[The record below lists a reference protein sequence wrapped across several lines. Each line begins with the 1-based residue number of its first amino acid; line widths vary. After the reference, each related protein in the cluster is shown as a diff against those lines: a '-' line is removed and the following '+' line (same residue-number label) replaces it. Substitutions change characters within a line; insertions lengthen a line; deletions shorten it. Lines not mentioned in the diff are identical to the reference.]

1 MSGEWLANA
10 LHATQDSRMLRR
22 LFLGLFLAVTRV
34 ATAQTV
40 ETPAPFDS
48 AARLFVITPGVATR
62 LGLTLPTWPPAGEY
76 VDARLYSVSPGGGFV
91 LVARTPSGVFQR
103 FTLSEAERA
112 TLQRVI
118 DAAVIASGRP
128 GADVGTDVSEPAGN
142 GFARH
147 LTVLG
152 ALAYG
157 PLAASLV
164 DDESGAG
171 AAYLAVTGLTFFI
184 SYNAG
189 QSGRITRAQS
199 DLAANM
205 GLAAAAAGG
214 LLGYSATGNGD
225 KGVRLIALGSGIA
238 GTVAGASLGRPLTDA
253 EAHSAVA
260 GIEATAAAGWALSSA
275 VGASSRG
282 IAAAVAGG
290 EALGYAVGVRYP
302 RRASFKVTAGDMN
315 AVQTAGL
322 IGALYGGAA
331 LTALDNRGP
340 REIGITMG
348 SSYLAGMLV
357 GNYAI
362 ARREDLSTSEA
373 NIATVG
379 AIAGGLIG
387 LAVPVLTQSG
397 DNSLA
402 FGAAGFGATLGMAV
416 TLGITKE
423 NRAGGASRLGS
434 LPRSGWR
441 ITAPSASALAGLAAR
456 APGRY
461 PLLRVTF

>member
-1 MSGEWLANA
+1 MPRWIV
-10 LHATQDSRMLRR
+10 
-22 LFLGLFLAVTRV
+22 LGFFLAVTRV
-34 ATAQTV
+34 ASAQTI

-62 LGLTLPTWPPAGEY
+62 LGLVAPTWPPSGQY
-76 VDARLYSVSPGGGFV
+76 VDVRLFSVSPGGGFV
-91 LVARTPSGVFQR
+91 LVARSQSGVFER
-103 FTLSEAERA
+103 FPMSDAERA
-112 TLQRVI
+112 ALQRVI
-118 DAAVIASGRP
+118 DAAVVTNGRP
-128 GADVGTDVSEPAGN
+128 GADVGSDVSEPAGN

-157 PLAASLV
+157 PLAASLA
-164 DDESGAG
+164 DDESAAG

-189 QSGRITRAQS
+189 QTGRITRAQS
-199 DLAANM
+199 DLASNL
-205 GLAAAAAGG
+205 GLATAAAGG
-214 LLGYSATGNGD
+214 LLAYSATGNGD
-225 KGVRLIALGSGIA
+225 KGVRFVALASGIA

-253 EAHSAVA
+253 EAHAAVV
-260 GIEATAAAGWALSSA
+260 GIEATAAAGWAASSA

-282 IAAAVAGG
+282 IAAAVAGS
-290 EALGYAVGVRYP
+290 EILGYAVGVRYP

-322 IGALYGGAA
+322 VGALYGGAA
-331 LTALDNRGP
+331 LAAIDDRNP
-340 REIGITMG
+340 RAVGITMG
-348 SSYLAGMLV
+348 SSYLAGILV

-379 AIAGGLIG
+379 ALAGGLIG
-387 LAVPVLTQSG
+387 LAVPVLTQSN
-397 DNSLA
+397 DNSLIL
-402 FGAAGFGATLGMAV
+402 GAAGFGATLGMAA
-416 TLGITKE
+416 TLGITKQ
-423 NRAGGASRLGS
+423 NRAGRSARIGS
-434 LPRSGWR
+434 ARQTGWQV
-441 ITAPSASALAGLAAR
+441 TAPSASAVAGLVTR
-456 APGRY
+456 TPGRY

>member
-1 MSGEWLANA
+1 MPRWIVV
-10 LHATQDSRMLRR
+10 
-22 LFLGLFLAVTRV
+22 GLFLAITRV
-34 ATAQTV
+34 APAQTI

-62 LGLTLPTWPPAGEY
+62 LGLVAPSWPVIGEY
-76 VDARLYSVSPGGGFV
+76 VDARLYSVSPSGGFV
-91 LVARTPSGVFQR
+91 LVARSQSGVFQR
-103 FTLSEAERA
+103 FPLSVAERA
-112 TLQRVI
+112 ALQTVI
-118 DAAVIASGRP
+118 DAAVVASGRP

-157 PLAASLV
+157 PLAASLA
-164 DDESGAG
+164 DDGNAAG
-171 AAYLAVTGLTFFI
+171 AAYLAVTGLTFFL

-189 QSGRITRAQS
+189 QTGRITRAQS
-199 DLAANM
+199 DLASNM
-205 GLAAAAAGG
+205 GLAAAGAGG
-214 LLGYSATGNGD
+214 LLAYAAAGNAD
-225 KGVRLIALGSGIA
+225 KGVRAVALGSGIV
-238 GTVAGASLGRPLTDA
+238 GTIAGASLGRPLTDA
-253 EAHSAVA
+253 EAHAAVT
-260 GIEATAAAGWALSSA
+260 GIEATAAGAWALSSA

-282 IAAAVAGG
+282 IAASVAGG
-290 EALGYAVGVRYP
+290 EALGYVLGVRYP

-322 IGALYGGAA
+322 VGALYGGAA
-331 LTALDNRGP
+331 LAAIDHP
-340 REIGITMG
+340 KAREIGLTMG
-348 SSYLAGMLV
+348 SSYLAGMVV

-387 LAVPVLTQSG
+387 LAVPVLTQTN
-397 DNSLA
+397 DNSLTL
-402 FGAAGFGATLGMAV
+402 GAAGFGATLGMAV
-416 TLGITKE
+416 TLGITKQ
-423 NRAGGASRLGS
+423 NRTDGTSRLGS
-434 LPRSGWR
+434 VQRSDAGWR
-441 ITAPSASALAGLAAR
+441 VTVPSAGILAGLATR

>member
-1 MSGEWLANA
+1 
-10 LHATQDSRMLRR
+10 MLRS
-22 LFLGLFLAVTRV
+22 FILGIFLAVAHV
-34 ATAQTV
+34 ASAQTT

-62 LGLTLPTWPPAGEY
+62 LGLTAPAWPPSGTY
-76 VDARLYSVSPGGGFV
+76 IDARLYAVSPGGGFV
-91 LVARTPSGVFQR
+91 LVARTQSGVFER
-103 FTLSEAERA
+103 FALSDAERTA
-112 TLQRVI
+112 LQRVI
-118 DAAVIASGRP
+118 DAAVLAGGRP

-164 DDESGAG
+164 DDASGAG

-189 QSGRITRAQS
+189 QTGRITRAQS
-199 DLAANM
+199 DLASNM
-205 GLAAAAAGG
+205 GLAATAAGG
-214 LLGYSATGNGD
+214 LLAYSATGNGD
-225 KGVRLIALGSGIA
+225 RGVRFVALASGIA

-253 EAHSAVA
+253 EAHAGVV
-260 GIEATAAAGWALSSA
+260 GIEATAAAGWAASSA

-282 IAAAVAGG
+282 IAAAVAGS
-290 EALGYAVGVRYP
+290 EVLGYVVGVRYP

-322 IGALYGGAA
+322 VGALYGGAA
-331 LTALDNRGP
+331 LAAIDDRNP
-340 REIGITMG
+340 RAIGVTMG
-348 SSYLAGMLV
+348 SSYLAGMIV

-379 AIAGGLIG
+379 ALAGGLIG
-387 LAVPVLTQSG
+387 LAVPVLTQSN
-397 DNSLA
+397 DNSLIL
-402 FGAAGFGATLGMAV
+402 GAAGFGATLGMAA
-416 TLGITKE
+416 TLGITKQ
-423 NRAGGASRLGS
+423 NRAGQPARLGS
-434 LPRSGWR
+434 VRQPGWQV
-441 ITAPSASALAGLAAR
+441 TAPSASALAGLVTR

>member
-1 MSGEWLANA
+1 MSRWIV
-10 LHATQDSRMLRR
+10 
-22 LFLGLFLAVTRV
+22 LGFFLAVTRV
-34 ATAQTV
+34 ASAQTI

-62 LGLTLPTWPPAGEY
+62 LGLVAPTWPPTGQY

-91 LVARTPSGVFQR
+91 LVARSQSGVFER
-103 FTLSEAERA
+103 FPMSDGERA
-112 TLQRVI
+112 ALQRLI
-118 DAAVIASGRP
+118 DAAVVASGRP

-147 LTVLG
+147 LTALG
-152 ALAYG
+152 ALVYG
-157 PLAASLV
+157 PLAASLS
-164 DDESGAG
+164 DDESAAG

-189 QSGRITRAQS
+189 QTGRITRAQS
-199 DLAANM
+199 DLASNL
-205 GLAAAAAGG
+205 GLASAAAGG
-214 LLGYSATGNGD
+214 LLAYSATGNGD
-225 KGVRLIALGSGIA
+225 KGVRFVALASGIA

-253 EAHSAVA
+253 EAHAAVT
-260 GIEATAAAGWALSSA
+260 GIEATAAAGWAASSA

-282 IAAAVAGG
+282 IAAAVAGS
-290 EALGYAVGVRYP
+290 EVLGYALGVRFP
-302 RRASFKVTAGDMN
+302 RRASFKVTAGDVN

-322 IGALYGGAA
+322 VGALYGGAA
-331 LTALDNRGP
+331 LAAIDDRNP
-340 REIGITMG
+340 RAVGITMG
-348 SSYLAGMLV
+348 SSYLAGILV

-379 AIAGGLIG
+379 ALAGGLIG
-387 LAVPVLTQSG
+387 LAVPVLTQSD
-397 DNSLA
+397 DNSLIL
-402 FGAAGFGATLGMAV
+402 GAAGFGATLGMAA
-416 TLGITKE
+416 TLGITKQ
-423 NRAGGASRLGS
+423 NRAGRSDRLGS
-434 LPRSGWR
+434 VRHSGWQV
-441 ITAPSASALAGLAAR
+441 TAPSASALAGLVTR

>member
-1 MSGEWLANA
+1 MPRWLILA
-10 LHATQDSRMLRR
+10 LFVVVA
-22 LFLGLFLAVTRV
+22 RV
-34 ATAQTV
+34 VPAQTI

-62 LGLTLPTWPPAGEY
+62 LGLVAPAWPVVGEY
-76 VDARLYSVSPGGGFV
+76 VDARLYSVSPNGGFV
-91 LVARTPSGVFQR
+91 LVARSQSGVFQR
-103 FTLSEAERA
+103 FALSAVERGA
-112 TLQRVI
+112 LQSAI
-118 DAAVIASGRP
+118 DAAVVANGRL
-128 GADVGTDVSEPAGN
+128 GADVSNDASEPAGN

-152 ALAYG
+152 ALVYG
-157 PLAASLV
+157 PLAASLAS
-164 DDESGAG
+164 DGSSGG

-199 DLAANM
+199 DLASNM
-205 GLAAAAAGG
+205 GLAAGAAGG
-214 LLGYSATGNGD
+214 LLAYSATGNGD
-225 KGVRLIALGSGIA
+225 KGVRAVALASGIA

-253 EAHSAVA
+253 EAHAGVT

-282 IAAAVAGG
+282 IAASVAGA
-290 EALGYAVGVRYP
+290 EVFGYVLGVRYP

-322 IGALYGGAA
+322 VGALYGGAA
-331 LTALDNRGP
+331 LAAIHDRGP
-340 REIGITMG
+340 RRIGITMG
-348 SSYLAGMLV
+348 SSYLAGIVV

-379 AIAGGLIG
+379 ALAGGLIG
-387 LAVPVLTQSG
+387 LAVPVLAQSK
-397 DNSLA
+397 DNSLTL
-402 FGAAGFGATLGMAV
+402 GAAGFGATIGMAA
-416 TLGITKE
+416 TLGITKR
-423 NRAGGASRLGS
+423 NRGDGAARFQPSPRTRESRLGF
-434 LPRSGWR
+434 
-441 ITAPSASALAGLAAR
+441 TAPSAGALVGLVAR
-456 APGRY
+456 APGHY
-461 PLLRVTF
+461 SLLRVTF

>member
-1 MSGEWLANA
+1 MP
-10 LHATQDSRMLRR
+10 RR
-22 LFLGLFLAVTRV
+22 LALVVFLVVSRIAS
-34 ATAQTV
+34 AQTI

-48 AARLFVITPGVATR
+48 AARLFVVTPGVATR
-62 LGLTLPTWPPAGEY
+62 LGLVTPAWPLSGQY

-91 LVARTPSGVFQR
+91 LVARTESGVFQR
-103 FTLSEAERA
+103 FPMSDAERA
-112 TLQRVI
+112 ALQRVI
-118 DAAVIASGRP
+118 DAAVTAGGRL

-157 PLAASLV
+157 PLAASLAG
-164 DDESGAG
+164 DESSAG

-189 QSGRITRAQS
+189 QTGRITRAQS
-199 DLAANM
+199 DLASNV

-214 LLGYSATGNGD
+214 LLAYSATGNGD
-225 KGVRLIALGSGIA
+225 KGVRFVALGSGIV

-253 EAHSAVA
+253 EAHAAVV
-260 GIEATAAAGWALSSA
+260 GIEATAAAGWAASSA

-282 IAAAVAGG
+282 IAAAAAGG
-290 EALGYAVGVRYP
+290 EVLGYALGVRYP

-322 IGALYGGAA
+322 VGALYGGAA
-331 LTALDNRGP
+331 LAAIDDRGP
-340 REIGITMG
+340 RAVGLTMG
-348 SSYLAGMLV
+348 SSYVAGILV

-379 AIAGGLIG
+379 ALAGGLIG
-387 LAVPVLTQSG
+387 LAVPVLTQSN
-397 DNSLA
+397 DNSLIL
-402 FGAAGFGATLGMAV
+402 GAAGFGATLGMAA
-416 TLGITKE
+416 TLGITKQ
-423 NRAGGASRLGS
+423 NRTSGSARL
-434 LPRSGWR
+434 
-441 ITAPSASALAGLAAR
+441 
-456 APGRY
+456 
-461 PLLRVTF
+461 